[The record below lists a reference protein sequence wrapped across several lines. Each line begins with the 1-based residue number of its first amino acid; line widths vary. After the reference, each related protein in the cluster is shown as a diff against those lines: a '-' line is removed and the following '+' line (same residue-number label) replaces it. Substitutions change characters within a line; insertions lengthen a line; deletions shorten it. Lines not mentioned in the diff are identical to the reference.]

1 MKVAASFV
9 LLMVCLVSCLAGCR
23 SAGLQPADEESTAPE
38 SATQSTQPTQ
48 EVTITPPTTEDKPLE
63 LGETGKL
70 RISYNGA
77 VCGVRYITDPA
88 QLPDYPELEAYDAVY
103 FQNHALLLV
112 TETVTSG
119 STRVDIKSAV
129 ISQGRGV
136 VSLAYEMPDG
146 LGTADMAAW
155 LLWAEVE
162 KGLDC
167 DWVLENSKGQQA
179 ELY

>member
-23 SAGLQPADEESTAPE
+23 SAGILPAGEDTTVPESTAQLTEEP
-38 SATQSTQPTQ
+38 
-48 EVTITPPTTEDKPLE
+48 TITPPTTEETLVE
-63 LGETGKL
+63 LGKTGKL
-70 RISYNGA
+70 RIPYAGA
-77 VCGVRYITDPA
+77 VCGVRYITDPS
-88 QLPDYPELEAYDAVY
+88 QLPNYPELEAYDAAY
-103 FQNHALLLV
+103 FQDHALLLV

-119 STRVDIKSAV
+119 SARVEIQSV
-129 ISQGRGV
+129 TISQGRGR
-136 VSLAYEMPDG
+136 VSLAHEMPDG

-162 KGLDC
+162 KGLDY
-167 DWVLENSKGQQA
+167 DWVLENSMGQQQM